1 MAITKALKK
10 LFKENKIGYD
20 VEKHKELFTA
30 QQVAASEHITGYEF
44 AKVVMLKCDG
54 EVIMTV
60 VPAPHEISFKK
71 MKKLGYKKVRL
82 ASEDDFS
89 NLFPDCD
96 VGAMPPFGNL
106 YGITFYVDNFFM
118 KEKEIVFN
126 SGTHTETVKIKR
138 KDYDRL
144 VGKKVYKDISELPA
158 K

>member
-1 MAITKALKK
+1 

>member
-10 LFKENKIGYD
+10 LFKENKISYD

-44 AKVVMLKCDG
+44 AKVVMLKCDS
-54 EVIMTV
+54 EMVMAVI
-60 VPAPHEISFKK
+60 PAPHEISIKK
-71 MKKLGYKKVRL
+71 MKKLGYKKVKL
-82 ASEDDFS
+82 ASEGEFS

-96 VGAMPPFGNL
+96 VGAMPALGNL
-106 YGITFYVDNFFM
+106 YGLTFYVDNFFK
-118 KEKEIVFN
+118 KENEIIFN

-144 VGKKVYKDISELPA
+144 VGEKVYRDISELPV